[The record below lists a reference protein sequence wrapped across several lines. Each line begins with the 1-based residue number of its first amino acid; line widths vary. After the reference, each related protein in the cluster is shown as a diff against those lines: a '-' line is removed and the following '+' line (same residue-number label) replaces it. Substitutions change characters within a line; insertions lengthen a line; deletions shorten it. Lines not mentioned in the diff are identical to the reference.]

1 MSGTREEKK
10 RKTKKAILSA
20 AVELF
25 GKYGFEKT
33 SIAQLAR
40 TAGVGKGTVYS
51 YFKTK
56 QDILQ
61 AFCDDELEFI
71 HERLTSE
78 SDTSKNILD
87 QMVTIFLAEFTY
99 VTRNPEFGR
108 IYMQESVFPRKQLL
122 TSHNESE
129 NRYFEMIFPVIK
141 NAQDRGELREDLE
154 LLHICG
160 HFFALYL
167 LVLHSWYTDLLKTE
181 EAEEALRTLFTQI
194 IHGLQPLSKTPTET
208 RHPHEL

>member
-10 RKTKKAILSA
+10 KRTKKAILAA

-25 GKYGFEKT
+25 GKHGFEKT

-40 TAGVGKGTVYS
+40 AAGVGKGTVYS

-61 AFCDDELEFI
+61 AFCDEELEFI

-78 SDTSKNILD
+78 SDTSQHVLE
-87 QMVTIFLAEFTY
+87 QMVTIYLAEFTY

-108 IYMQESVFPRKQLL
+108 IYLQESVFPRQTLDHY
-122 TSHNESE
+122 SEQE
-129 NRYFEMIFPVIK
+129 NRYFEVIFPIIK
-141 NAQDRGELREDLE
+141 NAQDRGELRPDLE

-167 LVLHSWYTDLLKTE
+167 LVLHAWYTNMLQTE
-181 EAEEALRTLFTQI
+181 EAEDALRALFSQVI
-194 IHGLQPLSKTPTET
+194 KGLEPLIEN
-208 RHPHEL
+208 

>member
-10 RKTKKAILSA
+10 RKTKKAILAA

-25 GKYGFEKT
+25 GKNGFENT

-40 TAGVGKGTVYS
+40 KAGVGKGTVYS

-78 SDTSKNILD
+78 NDTSKHVLD

-108 IYMQESVFPRKQLL
+108 IYIQESVFPKKQAPDKF
-122 TSHNESE
+122 NEQE
-129 NRYFEMIFPVIK
+129 NRYFEMIFPIIK
-141 NAQDRGELREDLE
+141 NAQDRGELRHDLE
-154 LLHICG
+154 LLHVCG

-167 LVLHSWYTDLLKTE
+167 LVLHAWYTDLLQTE
-181 EAEEALRTLFTQI
+181 EAEEALRSLFTQVVQ
-194 IHGLQPLSKTPTET
+194 GLQPITET
-208 RHPHEL
+208 SN